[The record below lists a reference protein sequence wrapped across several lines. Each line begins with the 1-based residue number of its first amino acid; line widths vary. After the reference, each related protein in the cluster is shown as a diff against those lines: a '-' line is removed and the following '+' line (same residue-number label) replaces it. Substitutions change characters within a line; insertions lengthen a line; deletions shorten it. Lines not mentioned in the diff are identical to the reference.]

1 VLAFARSDH
10 FIPLLLVA
18 IAIAIA
24 VVLWRLRARLLKR
37 VARRRAAGYR
47 LMDCLKAYTAWIDWH
62 RDEPLLHRDPANLEI
77 PAPLAQAVLVKDEH
91 FPELSKLMLQLLH
104 THRELMQYL
113 WEENILR
120 MTHAG
125 HQRPYYADPRYHQL
139 RDTQDAALD
148 SLFLRCRE
156 SIGDADSAWRHTR
169 SDFSF
174 SSGMGMSTPSTPSH

>member
-1 VLAFARSDH
+1 VSAADHLDAFL
-10 FIPLLLVA
+10 PLILVA
-18 IAIAIA
+18 IALAVA
-24 VVLWRLRARLLKR
+24 VVLWRLRVRTVR
-37 VARRRAAGYR
+37 REARRRAAGYR
-47 LMDCLKAYTAWIDWH
+47 FIDCLKAYTAWIDWH
-62 RDEPLLHRDPANLEI
+62 RDEPLLHRDPESLSV
-77 PAPLAQAVLVKDEH
+77 PAALAQAVQIKDEY
-91 FPELSKLMLQLLH
+91 FPELSKLMVELLQ

-125 HQRPYYADPRYHQL
+125 NQRPYYADPRYHQL

-156 SIGDADSAWRHTR
+156 LIGDSHTVWRHTR

-174 SSGMGMSTPSTPSH
+174 SSETGVSTPSSN

>member
-1 VLAFARSDH
+1 VPVFASIDD
-10 FIPLLLVA
+10 FLPLLLVGLV
-18 IAIAIA
+18 IAIT
-24 VVLWRLRARLLKR
+24 VVLWRARARMVR
-37 VARRRAAGYR
+37 RMARRRAAGYR

-62 RDEPLLHRDPANLEI
+62 RDEPLLHTDPESLNI
-77 PAPLAQAVLVKDEH
+77 PAALAQAVQVKDEH
-91 FPELSKLMLQLLH
+91 FPELSQLMVQLLQ

-120 MTHAG
+120 MTHAA

-139 RDTQDAALD
+139 RDTQDSALD

-156 SIGDADSAWRHTR
+156 LIGEDNIEWRHTR

-174 SSGMGMSTPSTPSH
+174 SSGMGATPTNNS